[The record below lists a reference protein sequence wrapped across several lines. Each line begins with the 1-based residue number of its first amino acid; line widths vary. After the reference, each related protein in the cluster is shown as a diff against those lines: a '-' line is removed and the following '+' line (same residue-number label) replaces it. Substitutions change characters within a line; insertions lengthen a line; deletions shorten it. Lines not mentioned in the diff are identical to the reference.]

1 MHVRSKCDGGK
12 VINRSQSGSWE
23 FRCYGAGL
31 QHNLGKEWGPKL
43 WGELTAREPNPVFA
57 SVSESRNKKMNK
69 EKERKKSPEVKAK
82 RRQSKYS
89 EVDNTLAAR
98 QAYAQHGDSISTEE
112 VTADISPEY
121 LTELKSS
128 FYDTNV
134 KVSKERANENVMTTR
149 GQSDNDQ
156 WMKERSVRITASV
169 VGGIAKMRK
178 TTKHSKKEEI
188 ILYHKFRGNEA
199 TRYGNR
205 MERFA
210 REKYLLYYKN
220 NGNSGLEVRSAGLV
234 VCTDNPWLAAS
245 PDDCVHDPKTTPS
258 DGLVEYKNPY
268 SARKLTREEACD
280 TISSF
285 CLQKVQSGT
294 SVVYKLKNHHDYHF
308 QVQCQMC
315 CSDTEWCDFVVN
327 TEESLHVKRLFR
339 DRKWW
344 EEQLDKLKYFYFE
357 SLLPELAC
365 PHHRNGGIREPK
377 HSA

>member
-1 MHVRSKCDGGK
+1 MEHQHALWEDTVSTDADIILHNEPQPVDPKMMHDIQIILSRLVAKAPQLIGNFTTNLAEAWMHVRSKFDGGK

-57 SVSESRNKKMNK
+57 SVSESLHKKMNK

-98 QAYAQHGDSISTEE
+98 QAYARHGDSISPEE

-134 KVSKERANENVMTTR
+134 KVSKERANEIEMKTR

-178 TTKHSKKEEI
+178 TTKHSKKVEI

-210 REKYLLYYKN
+210 REKYLLYHKN

-234 VCTDNPWLAAS
+234 ILGLLQAQMIVYMT
-245 PDDCVHDPKTTPS
+245 PK
-258 DGLVEYKNPY
+258 
-268 SARKLTREEACD
+268 
-280 TISSF
+280 
-285 CLQKVQSGT
+285 
-294 SVVYKLKNHHDYHF
+294 
-308 QVQCQMC
+308 
-315 CSDTEWCDFVVN
+315 
-327 TEESLHVKRLFR
+327 
-339 DRKWW
+339 
-344 EEQLDKLKYFYFE
+344 QL
-357 SLLPELAC
+357 PVMV
-365 PHHRNGGIREPK
+365 
-377 HSA
+377 